1 MDQLFLKGV
10 ILTLFIKRGLA
21 NENLYLKPKYTEEG
35 EFIMDHLRYNDVL
48 EVEQKNL
55 PNSLHTVFKLVI
67 NGSFPEDNLT
77 KMVETEIKSMTTC
90 LIKTLEILH
99 RK

>member
-10 ILTLFIKRGLA
+10 ILTLFIMRGLA

-90 LIKTLEILH
+90 LIETLEILH

>member
-1 MDQLFLKGV
+1 
-10 ILTLFIKRGLA
+10 
-21 NENLYLKPKYTEEG
+21 
-35 EFIMDHLRYNDVL
+35 MDHLRYNDVL

-90 LIKTLEILH
+90 LIETLEILH

>member
-21 NENLYLKPKYTEEG
+21 NANLYLKPKYTEEG
-35 EFIMDHLRYNDVL
+35 EFILDHLRHNDVL
-48 EVEQKNL
+48 EAEQKNL

-67 NGSFPEDNLT
+67 KETSPGDNFT
-77 KMVETEIKSMTTC
+77 KMVQTEIRSMTSCSIETV
-90 LIKTLEILH
+90 EILQ